1 VKLFAVYLGGD
12 LALGRMG
19 EDHEVVHV
27 AAPDTT
33 DARRLAKA
41 KWQGAGRPHVD
52 AVLEI
57 DVVDGFA
64 VCLEP
69 SPRHPTAVIDTTFD
83 PP

>member
-1 VKLFAVYLGGD
+1 M
-12 LALGRMG
+12 RSCTWP
-19 EDHEVVHV
+19 
-27 AAPDTT
+27 APDPK

-52 AVLEI
+52 AVVEI

-69 SPRHPTAVIDTTFD
+69 STQHSTAVIDTTFD
-83 PP
+83 PS